1 MASTGIGWGAQFGG
15 EVTDYVIV
23 IRTPGVRMAC
33 SLVCRLEPQLER

>member
-23 IRTPGVRMAC
+23 IRTPGVCAWHV
-33 SLVCRLEPQLER
+33 LVCRLEPQLER